1 MDRALKC
8 SVEDLPTLEPIE
20 EIMATSI
27 FESFD
32 SGLEEDIEKI
42 REEVI
47 EADEDSDLRL
57 SLSPY
62 LLGLDML
69 S

>member
-1 MDRALKC
+1 MAA
-8 SVEDLPTLEPIE
+8 SV
-20 EIMATSI
+20 S
-27 FESFD
+27 ESFD
-32 SGLEEDIEKI
+32 SDLEEDIEENP
-42 REEVI
+42 EEVI